1 MNVVLSNYDISL
13 SYINYVPSQG
23 ILAWTRLDLFNYM
36 LNPKSSYIQSLSKS
50 SPASAAKW
58 ILADPDPF
66 GPGFAIWVKPD
77 FQTMMCLWLK
87 NISLSQ

>member
-13 SYINYVPSQG
+13 SYINYVPSKG

-58 ILADPDPF
+58 TVEVQICHN
-66 GPGFAIWVKPD
+66 FA
-77 FQTMMCLWLK
+77 QLK
-87 NISLSQ
+87 GLLSA

>member
-13 SYINYVPSQG
+13 SYINYVPSKG

-50 SPASAAKW
+50 CPASAAKW

-66 GPGFAIWVKPD
+66 GPVFTIWVKPD
-77 FQTMMCLWLK
+77 FQTMMFLWLK
-87 NISLSQ
+87 II

>member
-13 SYINYVPSQG
+13 SYINYVPSKG
-23 ILAWTRLDLFNYM
+23 ILPWTRLDLFNCM
-36 LNPKSSYIQSLSKS
+36 LNPKSSYIQSLFKS

-66 GPGFAIWVKPD
+66 WAI
-77 FQTMMCLWLK
+77 
-87 NISLSQ
+87 